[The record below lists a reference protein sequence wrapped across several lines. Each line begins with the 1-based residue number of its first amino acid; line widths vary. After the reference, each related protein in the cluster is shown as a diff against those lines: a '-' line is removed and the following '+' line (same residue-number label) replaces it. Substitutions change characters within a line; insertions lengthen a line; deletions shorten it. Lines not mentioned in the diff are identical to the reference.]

1 MPVSSDYIKTFSY
14 SIRES
19 QSSGKFDKM
28 MQQFADTVAPYACST
43 ARRRSLNGLSE
54 EPEPDRRKGGGGG
67 GTAAVAASASGGTTD
82 ATKSLGLHWTSMIGV
97 FCISVFLQLVALLL
111 WAIERCVGMSFSEMC
126 GCGYKSDNEPD
137 TEYEDDC
144 PVPPFEH
151 PQYEFHALPAQTPR
165 IATALDLVGRTG
177 EWGGGV
183 SEPYPAQRHADRPP
197 KRSVHVDGQERSLT
211 PLPPE
216 LAKMMPNL
224 KASVMERGNVSGV
237 GFGQGVEQEG
247 FREYAD
253 ARATAAGDFVMG
265 ANLGNR
271 PELES
276 PDQPNGMLNG
286 IQEALRCARV
296 RGRAQLLCVLYAR
309 THML

>member
-1 MPVSSDYIKTFSY
+1 MPVSSDYTKAFSY

-126 GCGYKSDNEPD
+126 GCGYQSEDEPD

-151 PQYEFHALPAQTPR
+151 PQYKLHAFPAQTPR

-177 EWGGGV
+177 EWGGGFRAI
-183 SEPYPAQRHADRPP
+183 SC
-197 KRSVHVDGQERSLT
+197 
-211 PLPPE
+211 
-216 LAKMMPNL
+216 AK
-224 KASVMERGNVSGV
+224 
-237 GFGQGVEQEG
+237 
-247 FREYAD
+247 
-253 ARATAAGDFVMG
+253 T
-265 ANLGNR
+265 
-271 PELES
+271 
-276 PDQPNGMLNG
+276 
-286 IQEALRCARV
+286 C
-296 RGRAQLLCVLYAR
+296 
-309 THML
+309 